1 MQKDIIK
8 MKTCTK
14 CQQAK
19 EPTKQFFY
27 VHRNK
32 TLRNECIKCISERS
46 AYNYALRQER
56 KRKVKELLP
65 EWIDRPKI
73 RIVVDVHERQQVI
86 PNYPQG
92 KSGTTELTISPSG
105 TSESAS
111 NPEFVISNMQ
121 LVDYTP
127 ITGAVG
133 ELSMITASFIGGT
146 YVRDITP

>member
-1 MQKDIIK
+1 VA
-8 MKTCTK
+8 TSTYLTN
-14 CQQAK
+14 
-19 EPTKQFFY
+19 PTVNLAPTTGGAQ
-27 VHRNK
+27 VDL
-32 TLRNECIKCISERS
+32 TDQCRS
-46 AYNYALRQER
+46 ATITLGVDSLESTAFGDTGHRFVPGLQT
-56 KRKVKELLP
+56 VSVELEMYLSYGAG
-65 EWIDRPKI
+65 E
-73 RIVVDVHERQQVI
+73 VEATLFA
-86 PNYPQG
+86 NLG
-92 KSGTTELTISPSG
+92 TGTTELTISPSG